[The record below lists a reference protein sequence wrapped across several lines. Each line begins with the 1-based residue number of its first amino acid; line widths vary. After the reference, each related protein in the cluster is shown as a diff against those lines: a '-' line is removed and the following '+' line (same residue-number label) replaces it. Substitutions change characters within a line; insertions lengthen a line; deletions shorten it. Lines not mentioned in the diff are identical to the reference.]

1 MPTVSGGLLRV
12 LLAANGIEGPEWFRA
27 GDALIYPGNVVS
39 RDADVGEVKI
49 APTDEPAPVGVA
61 GCPTYQDLET
71 AYSLGW
77 RVPVWLCGSGVHVMV
92 LHDDDTGATTLY
104 RGQKFIVDD
113 ANAGCVMLWAYTDAA
128 VATDTMSGLVGVMLN
143 DVTISGDTPTF
154 IPLGLSL

>member
-1 MPTVSGGLLRV
+1 MATLTRL
-12 LLAANGIEGPEWFRA
+12 LLAANGVEGPEWFRA
-27 GDALIYPGNVVS
+27 GDALIYPGYVVS
-39 RDADVGEVKI
+39 RDADVGEIKI

-61 GCPTYQDLET
+61 GCTTYHDLNSNF
-71 AYSLGW
+71 ALGV

-113 ANAGCVMLWAYTDAA
+113 ANAGAVMLWAYTDAA
-128 VATDTMSGLVGVMLN
+128 VATDTMSGLVGAMLD

-154 IPLGLSL
+154 IPLRLSL